1 MEAQELPDTVYFYPA
16 SLRPKTPVY
25 SFEPNK
31 QASSKYDDEEGYYLI
46 REGEQLLYRF
56 EILKVLGKGSF
67 AQVVS
72 ARDHKT
78 GEVVAIK
85 ITRNTE
91 LDHKFA
97 EGEAKLLRYLMQQ
110 DPKDEYNIVRLIDEF
125 HFRNHHCFVFELLES
140 GDMFEHLKGTGF
152 AGFCEETI
160 KQYARE
166 ILRALVFLE
175 RHKIIHCDLK
185 PENILIV

>member
-1 MEAQELPDTVYFYPA
+1 M
-16 SLRPKTPVY
+16 
-25 SFEPNK
+25 
-31 QASSKYDDEEGYYLI
+31 
-46 REGEQLLYRF
+46 YRF

-152 AGFCEETI
+152 AGFCEDTI
-160 KQYARE
+160 R
-166 ILRALVFLE
+166 
-175 RHKIIHCDLK
+175 
-185 PENILIV
+185 